1 MTEQTYKVVKQLGI
15 LVELVEKACEGCGF
29 TGLAE
34 SDERIVIGLEHGF
47 QEDQTRIG
55 DGNALGRHEVR
66 AALMAMKGHLP
77 S

>member
-1 MTEQTYKVVKQLGI
+1 VRFGCPVVVLCIRITARPTPMTEQTYKVVKQLGI

-47 QEDQTRIG
+47 
-55 DGNALGRHEVR
+55 
-66 AALMAMKGHLP
+66 
-77 S
+77 